1 MKRATI
7 LTLKIELCAVCKRQ
21 FTGLFATI
29 QSIIFTMKH
38 ISILVPEQAV
48 LAAIDDPRHVFSMV
62 NSLLEKEGRPPVFE
76 IKFVG
81 LKKEVKLHNS
91 AFSVH
96 TDLLL
101 DEVKRTD
108 LIFIPAFSGDIKT
121 VLEINQEFVP
131 WIIKQRESGAEVVSL
146 CVGAFMLAKT
156 GLLDGKKCST
166 HWQAA
171 DNFRQMFPNI
181 ELVTDRIITEDKG
194 IYTSGGATSYWNL
207 LLYLVEK
214 YTDRETAILTSK
226 IFAIDIKRDSQSQF
240 IIFKGQNSHTDEDIK
255 KAQKFIEN
263 NFHERLTIDE
273 LSNQL
278 ALSRRSLER
287 RFKKA
292 TNNTV
297 NEYIQRVKIEAAKKS
312 FETSRK
318 NIMEVMLDVG
328 YNDTKAFRGVFKRI
342 TGMTPF
348 DYRSKYNKEM

>member
-1 MKRATI
+1 
-7 LTLKIELCAVCKRQ
+7 
-21 FTGLFATI
+21 
-29 QSIIFTMKH
+29 MKH
-38 ISILVPEQAV
+38 ISILVPESAV

-62 NSLLEKEGRPPVFE
+62 NSLLEKEGKPPVFE

-81 LKKEVKLHNS
+81 LKKEIKLHNS

-96 TDLLL
+96 THLLL

-108 LIFIPAFSGDIKT
+108 LIFIPAFSGDMNAA
-121 VLEINQEFVP
+121 LEMNKDFIP
-131 WIIKQRESGAEVVSL
+131 WIVEQYKHGAEVVSL

-166 HWQAA
+166 HWRAA
-171 DNFRQMFPNI
+171 DEFRQMFPKI
-181 ELVTDRIITEDKG
+181 ELQTDRIITEEEG

-214 YTDRETAILTSK
+214 YTTRETAILTAK

-240 IIFKGQNSHTDEDIK
+240 IMFKGQNNHSDEDIK
-255 KAQKFIEN
+255 KAQKFIET
-263 NFHERLTIDE
+263 NFHERITIDE
-273 LSNQL
+273 ISNKF

-287 RFKKA
+287 RFKRA

-318 NIMEVMLDVG
+318 NITEVMLDVG
-328 YNDTKAFRGVFKRI
+328 YNDTKAFRGIFKKI